1 MAPRRLTPEQ
11 VAFFKREG
19 WLLLENVLDPSLM
32 DRAVDVV
39 CGRPSRNLSAG
50 EGSAPGERPRHMPAH
65 AHA

>member
-32 DRAVDVV
+32 DRAVDDVWSTV
-39 CGRPSRNLSAG
+39 RPCSRSLSLVPIG
-50 EGSAPGERPRHMPAH
+50 MAH
-65 AHA
+65 L

>member
-1 MAPRRLTPEQ
+1 MADTDVQLGAHHAQ
-11 VAFFKREG
+11 
-19 WLLLENVLDPSLM
+19 LM